1 MIWTRYCGTA
11 AKAGGNREDEHRP
24 VVMRVGWLTRNANPV
39 ETAGA
44 AGHCSV
50 LTQEIS
56 TSPREG

>member
-1 MIWTRYCGTA
+1 MIRTRYGGTA
-11 AKAGGNREDEHRP
+11 AKAGGKQRTQTPSYSQGSR
-24 VVMRVGWLTRNANPV
+24 RFTRNANPV

-56 TSPREG
+56 TGPREG